1 MSVLSVGIWNAPDR
15 NQFDYWVN
23 LSPRYRVSDQFSVNY
38 SLNYNKQ
45 FSSIGFAE
53 HFRDGEGNIEQV
65 VFGERD
71 IDVLSNVLGLNYT
84 INNKMGFNFR
94 LRHYW
99 NKVDYFNYFNLTDEG
114 DIEPIGYIGKD
125 LPSDANQKHDTNFNV
140 FNIDAVYS
148 WQIAPGSFV
157 NVVWKDAVQEVNNMV
172 DMNFS
177 ENLNNVL
184 STEHQQNLSIRL
196 IYFLDYTQ
204 IKRDIALNKS

>member
-1 MSVLSVGIWNAPDR
+1 MP
-15 NQFDYWVN
+15 
-23 LSPRYRVSDQFSVNY
+23 
-38 SLNYNKQ
+38 
-45 FSSIGFAE
+45 
-53 HFRDGEGNIEQV
+53 
-65 VFGERD
+65 
-71 IDVLSNVLGLNYT
+71 
-84 INNKMGFNFR
+84 
-94 LRHYW
+94 
-99 NKVDYFNYFNLTDEG
+99 
-114 DIEPIGYIGKD
+114 
-125 LPSDANQKHDTNFNV
+125 FNV